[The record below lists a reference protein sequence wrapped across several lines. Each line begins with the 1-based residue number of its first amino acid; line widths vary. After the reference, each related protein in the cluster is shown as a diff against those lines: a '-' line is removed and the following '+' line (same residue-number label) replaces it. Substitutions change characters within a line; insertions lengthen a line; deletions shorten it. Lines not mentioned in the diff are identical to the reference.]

1 MTNNIYYFTA
11 SWCGP
16 CKSIYPEIEELNNKY
31 TDVNFYK
38 IDVDDQEND
47 ELCNKYNVSSI
58 PYFLFF
64 KEGIKICEVVGADIK
79 SVEKIIKESFL

>member
-16 CKSIYPEIEELNNKY
+16 CKSIYPEIETLNNKY
-31 TDVNFYK
+31 TNINFYK
-38 IDVDDQEND
+38 IDVDEQEND

-64 KEGIKICEVVGADIK
+64 KDGVKIGEVVGADIK
-79 SVEKIIKESFL
+79 SVEKIINESFL